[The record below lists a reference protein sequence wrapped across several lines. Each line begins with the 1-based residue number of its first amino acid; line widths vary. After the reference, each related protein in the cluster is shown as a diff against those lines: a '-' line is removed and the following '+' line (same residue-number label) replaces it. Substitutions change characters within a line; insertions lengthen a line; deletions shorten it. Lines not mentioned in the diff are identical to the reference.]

1 MLISVHDKTVIDLIR
16 KNDQFLLSGDL
27 RDLLQD
33 LLRID
38 STCRV
43 IRVDDNDRF
52 GPVRDLASDILDIWI
67 PVRLLVTDIMYDLAS
82 CQCRSRR
89 PQRIIRCRDQNL
101 ISIIQKCLHTQ
112 ADKFTDTISCIDII
126 HGHIRDPAKL
136 CILHD
141 RLAGRKNTLGIRIA
155 L

>member
-1 MLISVHDKTVIDLIR
+1 MLISIHDEAVVDLVGKEDEIV
-16 KNDQFLLSGDL
+16 LAGDL
-27 RDLLQD
+27 HDLLKD
-33 LLRID
+33 FLRIEN
-38 STCRV
+38 TGRV
-43 IRVDDNDRF
+43 VRIDDNDCF
-52 GPVRDLASDILDIWI
+52 CLICDLASDILDIRI

-89 PQRIIRCRDQNL
+89 PQWIIRCRDQNL